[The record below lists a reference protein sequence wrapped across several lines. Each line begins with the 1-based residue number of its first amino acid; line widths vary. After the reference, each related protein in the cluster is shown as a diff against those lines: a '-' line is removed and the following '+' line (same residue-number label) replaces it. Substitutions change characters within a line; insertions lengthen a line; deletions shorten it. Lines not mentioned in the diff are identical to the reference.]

1 MDFIESLTMAVK
13 TITAHKLRSS
23 LTMLGIVI
31 GNSSVIGMVG
41 IGQAAQRFAASQF
54 EALGPNV
61 LFVVPGSRET
71 RRNAIETPNTLVMK
85 DAQAINQQVPT
96 IKAVSPQ
103 ITSRQVVSYRQE
115 SQSTTIQGVT
125 PEFLPVRNYSIG
137 QGRFITEDDI
147 QRNNR
152 VAVLGAE
159 VVETFFGQSPAI
171 GQSIRIKNS
180 SFRVVGILEPK
191 GTMLGNNQDDE
202 IYLPISTLSNNLVGR
217 TSPYGM
223 QLNFISVTAKNED
236 TIKAAQFQI
245 ENLLRLR
252 HQITGEDDF
261 RVETQ
266 KDILEIVGSITGA
279 LTLMLVAI
287 ATISLLVGGIGV
299 MNIML
304 VSVTERTQEIG
315 LRKALGARE
324 SDILIQFL
332 IEAII
337 LCTTGGLVGTG
348 LGVGAILLIGAATP
362 FATTISVPAIVVSV
376 SISSAIGLTF
386 GVIPARQAAK
396 LDPIVA
402 LRSS

>member
-85 DAQAINQQVPT
+85 DAQAIDQQVPT

-103 ITSRQVVSYRQE
+103 ITSRQVVSYLQE
-115 SQSTTIQGVT
+115 TQSKTIQGVT
-125 PEFLPVRNYSIG
+125 PQFLPVRNYNIA

-147 QRNNR
+147 ERNNR
-152 VAVLGAE
+152 VAVLGAD
-159 VVETFFGQSPAI
+159 VVETFFGESPAI
-171 GQSIRIKNS
+171 GQSMRIKNI
-180 SFRVVGILEPK
+180 SFRVIGILEPK

-279 LTLMLVAI
+279 LTVMLVAI
-287 ATISLLVGGIGV
+287 AP
-299 MNIML
+299 
-304 VSVTERTQEIG
+304 
-315 LRKALGARE
+315 
-324 SDILIQFL
+324 FL
-332 IEAII
+332 Y
-337 LCTTGGLVGTG
+337 
-348 LGVGAILLIGAATP
+348 
-362 FATTISVPAIVVSV
+362 
-376 SISSAIGLTF
+376 
-386 GVIPARQAAK
+386 
-396 LDPIVA
+396 
-402 LRSS
+402 